1 MTKEN
6 QHSKLIALTAAALML
21 QGINK
26 KVEASNFD
34 PKTTF
39 DYKFTQYTEGTM
51 PAEKVVI
58 GSLDRYSIDVH
69 QFKFN
74 TPISEDTE
82 ISISGVQESMTGASP
97 WYILPDE
104 NGNPLQVMSGA
115 TIDEN
120 RSEING
126 DFRSY
131 NASSESTLSLGYSTE
146 NDYQSFGFGYSG
158 NFQFNQKLT
167 TLNYGIN
174 TAKDYIDAVDIEE
187 FASRPSEETKNRLGF
202 VLGFSHVF
210 TKNTLVGLTYGYIG
224 LDGFLSDP
232 YKLAHVITVL
242 DENGELVLDEN
253 GQPIED
259 PRLLQDSRPDKH
271 NQNTVT
277 LMIREFF
284 PSMNAA
290 LHLDYRNFSS
300 DWEMTS
306 DTIEMAWYQNIGKG
320 WQLVPSVRY
329 YEQTQAKFYAL
340 YYYRAR
346 KDGFYSSDY
355 RLSAFSATSGEIKL
369 SKKFE
374 KFNINIAYS
383 SYEAKGDNPGLIT
396 YELYSL
402 GLGYRF

>member
-21 QGINK
+21 QGVNK

-174 TAKDYIDAVDIEE
+174 TAKDYIDAVDVEE

-202 VLGFSHVF
+202 VFGFSHVF

-232 YKLAHVITVL
+232 YKLAYV
-242 DENGELVLDEN
+242 EGEF
-253 GQPIED
+253 
-259 PRLLQDSRPDKH
+259 LQDSRPEKH
-271 NQNTVT
+271 NQHTVT

-290 LHLDYRNFSS
+290 LHLDYRAFSS

-320 WQLVPSVRY
+320 WQLIPSVRY
-329 YEQTQAKFYAL
+329 YEQTQAKFYAP
-340 YYYRAR
+340 YYYLAR
-346 KDGFYSSDY
+346 NDGFYSSDY